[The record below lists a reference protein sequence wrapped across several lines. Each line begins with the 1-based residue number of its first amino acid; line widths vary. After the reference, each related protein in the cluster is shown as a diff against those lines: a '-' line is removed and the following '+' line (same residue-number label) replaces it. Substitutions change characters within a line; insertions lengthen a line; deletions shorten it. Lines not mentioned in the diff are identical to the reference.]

1 VEDRAPD
8 CTPSAAEHRAGTTAP
23 PSGGSLVVAGA
34 SVRAFAASA
43 ARAGW
48 RVHAADLFGDHDLR
62 EVAREVVTISPYP
75 AGLAAA
81 IAGWPPAPLAYTGGL
96 ENHPDLLAAVAG
108 LRPLAGCSAARVR
121 RVRNPDLLGLA
132 VRDAGLGFPETR
144 RSPHGLATDG
154 SWLVKPVA
162 SAGGRGIRRWQGG
175 DVREP
180 APAAVIWQRLVTGRS
195 WSAGYLLAG
204 GTARLLAVTRQL
216 VGRRWC
222 HAGPFAYCGS
232 LAIDPAAAGKQVAEQ
247 LGRLGDVLG
256 GEFALGGLVG
266 VDLVIDRHRRV
277 HVIEVNPR
285 PTASLELVERATGLS
300 LAAAH
305 LAAFGV
311 APPPGEPR
319 PWRGT
324 WGKAVLFASRPLFCG
339 EAVVATMLAER
350 PGHAEPVEWP
360 IVADIPVAG
369 QTIPAGG
376 PVCTVFASGTT
387 PSVTVRR
394 LRRRLTTLATRLGA

>member
-1 VEDRAPD
+1 M
-8 CTPSAAEHRAGTTAP
+8 TASS
-23 PSGGSLVVAGA
+23 SGLTLVVAGA

-48 RVHAADLFGDHDLR
+48 RVYAADLFGDHDLR
-62 EVAREVVTISPYP
+62 NVAREVVAISPYP
-75 AGLAAA
+75 AGLLKT
-81 IAGWPPAPLAYTGGL
+81 IDGWPAAPLVYTGAL
-96 ENHPDLLAAVAG
+96 ENHPDLLAAVASR
-108 LRPLAGCSAARVR
+108 RPLAGCSAERVR
-121 RVRNPDLLGLA
+121 RVRDPDLLGQA
-132 VRDAGLGFPETR
+132 VRGAGLGFPETR
-144 RSPHGLATDG
+144 RDPRGLAADG
-154 SWLVKPVA
+154 SWLVKPLA

-180 APAAVIWQRLVTGRS
+180 EPAGVVWQRLVSGQS

-204 GTARLLAVTRQL
+204 GTARLLAVSRQL

-232 LAIDPAAAGKQVAEQ
+232 LAIDPATVGKHVAEQ
-247 LGRLGDVLG
+247 LERLGDVLG
-256 GEFALGGLVG
+256 GEFGLCGLVG
-266 VDLVIDRHRRV
+266 VDLVIDQQRRV

-305 LAAFGV
+305 LAAFGFR
-311 APPPGEPR
+311 PPLAEPR

-324 WGKAVLFASRPLFCG
+324 WGKAVLFAGRPLVCD
-339 EAVVATMLAER
+339 EAVAAALLAER
-350 PGHAEPVEWP
+350 PGGAEPADWP

-376 PVCTVFASGTT
+376 PVCTVFASGAT
-387 PSVTVRR
+387 PSVAVRR
-394 LRRRLTTLATRLGA
+394 LRRRLTTLATRLGV